1 MDFYGRISTLLPK
14 LKIMKLTNHMRVLTL
29 FSLLLI
35 ASPSMAITEPVP
47 VAETAESRAMHL
59 QNRLEEIKSID
70 KTTVSRAEK
79 KALRREVRE
88 IKKELAAISG
98 GVYLSI
104 GAIILIALLLI
115 LLL

>member
-1 MDFYGRISTLLPK
+1 MNLPFVNKSVLAFLL
-14 LKIMKLTNHMRVLTL
+14 VLL
-29 FSLLLI
+29 ALP
-35 ASPSMAITEPVP
+35 AMANTGPTTIPHTP
-47 VAETAESRAMHL
+47 ESRAMQL
-59 QNRLEEIKSID
+59 QNRLEEIKTID
-70 KTTVSRAEK
+70 KKMLSHGEK

-115 LLL
+115 LLLP

>member
-1 MDFYGRISTLLPK
+1 M
-14 LKIMKLTNHMRVLTL
+14 KIKY
-29 FSLLLI
+29 FGKAI
-35 ASPSMAITEPVP
+35 ALACLMAMANPVW
-47 VAETAESRAMHL
+47 AASDNNIAESKEATAIQL
-59 QNRLEEIKSID
+59 QNRLEEIKALD
-70 KTTVSRAEK
+70 KHELSREEK
-79 KALRREVRE
+79 KALRREVKE

>member
-1 MDFYGRISTLLPK
+1 MKMRSLNRAVVMLVLLT
-14 LKIMKLTNHMRVLTL
+14 M
-29 FSLLLI
+29 
-35 ASPSMAITEPVP
+35 ASPAMADINGSA
-47 VAETAESRAMHL
+47 VAETTSSRAQQL
-59 QNRLEEIKSID
+59 ENRLEEIKNLDRSNL
-70 KTTVSRAEK
+70 SRTEK
-79 KALRREVRE
+79 KGLRREVRE

>member
-1 MDFYGRISTLLPK
+1 
-14 LKIMKLTNHMRVLTL
+14 MKTSCFSRTL
-29 FSLLLI
+29 FVFLLMFA
-35 ASPSMAITEPVP
+35 ASPAMASSSPGTVNDATEARV
-47 VAETAESRAMHL
+47 TAL
-59 QNRLEEIKSID
+59 QNRLEEIRSLDRKELSH
-70 KTTVSRAEK
+70 SER

-88 IKKELAAISG
+88 IKKELAAVSG

>member
-1 MDFYGRISTLLPK
+1 
-14 LKIMKLTNHMRVLTL
+14 MKLRSLNKAVVM
-29 FSLLLI
+29 LLLVTM
-35 ASPSMAITEPVP
+35 ASPAMANIN
-47 VAETAESRAMHL
+47 ATADTNISRVQQL
-59 QNRLEEIKSID
+59 ENRLEEINNLD
-70 KTTVSRAEK
+70 RRNMSRTEK
-79 KALRREVRE
+79 KVLRREVRE

>member
-1 MDFYGRISTLLPK
+1 M
-14 LKIMKLTNHMRVLTL
+14 VCL
-29 FSLLLI
+29 FLAL
-35 ASPSMAITEPVP
+35 ASPSMADTDPKL
-47 VAETAESRAMHL
+47 AATETAEARAAQL
-59 QNRLEEIKSID
+59 QNRLEQIKGLD
-70 KTTVSRAEK
+70 KRELSPLEK

-104 GAIILIALLLI
+104 GAILLILLLLI

>member
-1 MDFYGRISTLLPK
+1 M
-14 LKIMKLTNHMRVLTL
+14 KITYFGKAVALACLMAMASPVWADSN
-29 FSLLLI
+29 SNLI
-35 ASPSMAITEPVP
+35 AESKEA
-47 VAETAESRAMHL
+47 TATQL
-59 QNRLEEIKSID
+59 QNRLEEIKALD
-70 KTTVSRAEK
+70 KHELSREEK

-98 GVYLSI
+98 GVYLSV

>member
-1 MDFYGRISTLLPK
+1 
-14 LKIMKLTNHMRVLTL
+14 MKMRSLNRAVVM
-29 FSLLLI
+29 LLLLTV
-35 ASPSMAITEPVP
+35 ASPAMADIHATAT
-47 VAETAESRAMHL
+47 AETTSSRAQQL
-59 QNRLEEIKSID
+59 ENRLEEIKSLD
-70 KTTVSRAEK
+70 RSNLSRTEK
-79 KALRREVRE
+79 KVLRREVRE